1 MKRSILILLKFCIFL
16 ATVTAIPTLSAQAQT
31 LRVRVLKINDRHPL
45 PHQDVSVALLYEKG
59 EKPPPKYDANL
70 RSTTDENG
78 EAQFLLPEPAPV
90 HLAVQLHLTSEHWH
104 CGCMIL
110 AATQELIQRGLVQ
123 TPGPQSKESSTNAN
137 PEPGLILFFVRPF
150 TFFERL
156 LYPLLK
162 E

>member
-1 MKRSILILLKFCIFL
+1 MKGSILILLKFCIFL
-16 ATVTAIPTLSAQAQT
+16 ATVAAVSTLSAQTQT
-31 LRVRVLKINDRHPL
+31 LKIRVLNINDKHPL
-45 PHQDVSVALLYEKG
+45 PHQEVSVALLYAKG
-59 EKPPPKYDANL
+59 EKLPPKYDANL
-70 RSTTDENG
+70 RSTIDENG
-78 EAQFLLPEPAPV
+78 EAQFLIPEPAPA

-110 AATQELIQRGLVQ
+110 ATTQELIQRGRVQ
-123 TPGPQSKESSTNAN
+123 TPGPQSKESGTNAN
-137 PEPGLILFFVRPF
+137 PEPGVILFFVRPF